1 MPVRSMIQHTWGWQ
15 EKKEL
20 QIIITGWNLEVL
32 FLLKISITLRPH
44 LNYSK
49 LESGAYWPTVHT
61 NLSQKRRLS
70 KTLFKLQ
77 EFQKYWLFIFV
88 WTKNILKTDFF
99 ENNNFTC
106 TIVQVFQIQ
115 IQIGQWVQIPP
126 VCRYVQDWTL
136 MRFKFKFK
144 FHHKVSSLVKRH

>member
-1 MPVRSMIQHTWGWQ
+1 MEGSSCMPVRSMIQHTWGWQ

-32 FLLKISITLRPH
+32 FLLKISITLRHH

-49 LESGAYWPTVHT
+49 FESGAYWPTVHT

-99 ENNNFTC
+99 ENNNQIHVC
-106 TIVQVFQIQ
+106 PGLNANEIQ
-115 IQIGQWVQIPP
+115 IP
-126 VCRYVQDWTL
+126 DDN
-136 MRFKFKFK
+136 
-144 FHHKVSSLVKRH
+144 HHKVSSLVKRH